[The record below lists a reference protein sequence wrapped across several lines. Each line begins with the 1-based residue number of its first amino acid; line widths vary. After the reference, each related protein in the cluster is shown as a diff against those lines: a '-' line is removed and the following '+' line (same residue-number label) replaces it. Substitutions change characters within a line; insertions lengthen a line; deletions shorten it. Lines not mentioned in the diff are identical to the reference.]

1 MRPRPAKAV
10 ERRRQLEAD
19 ERRDAEEVA
28 RLRLQERRES
38 RAHTKGRDSE
48 GVVSAASVSVATER
62 GAGPRF
68 CGNERGAGPRGC
80 GLQRC
85 AHATV

>member
-38 RAHTKGRDSE
+38 RARSR
-48 GVVSAASVSVATER
+48 S
-62 GAGPRF
+62 AGPPGGTPARPPGRAAPAELF
-68 CGNERGAGPRGC
+68 
-80 GLQRC
+80 
-85 AHATV
+85 